1 MNEETNRLEEPAS
14 EVWGLWLGV
23 LGPPLL
29 CLTHLEV
36 TYALVPKICPTGN
49 TGLLRITSLCFLVL
63 VLLSGISSWRH
74 ARPVAR
80 GDQSAVADPVAARI
94 QFMGQLGLWITAL
107 FALVIVG
114 QAIPTFIIDPC
125 QD

>member
-1 MNEETNRLEEPAS
+1 MNEQTKQVEEPAS

-29 CLTHLEV
+29 CLAHLEV

-49 TGLLRITSLCFLVL
+49 IKLLRITSLCFLVL
-63 VLLSGISSWRH
+63 VLLSGFPSWRH
-74 ARPVAR
+74 ARSRAR
-80 GDQSAVADPVAARI
+80 ADESALADPVAARI
-94 QFMGQLGLWITAL
+94 QFMSQLGLWTMAL
-107 FALVIVG
+107 FALVIIG